1 MDKERF
7 YSHFGEIHNIFEVLQ
22 ILDWDQQVYMPKGG
36 SEQRAESFSTLSKI
50 IHEKITS
57 EKTGEIIYAFEK
69 LAETDWDRAHIREA
83 KRSYEKQKKIPTQ
96 LIQERAK
103 VASITQSVWEEAK
116 PKSDYKT
123 FLPHLKK
130 VVDVLKEISRC
141 GDEQNPYDFLLD
153 DYEPYITTKILDP
166 LFENLKNELKILIQ
180 KYKVKNLEESLKP
193 IKRNVSKENQEKIG
207 IFLLNEIGFDFDRGR
222 VDVSVHPFTSGTMN
236 DVRVTTRY
244 SDDFLP
250 ASLFSIL
257 HEGGHAI
264 YEQNLDKENF
274 KYPAGESCSLGIH
287 ESQSR
292 FYENIIGRSRGFS
305 EKYFSK
311 INKLSSNAFEGIA
324 LDDFYRA
331 INTVYP
337 TFIRIEADE
346 VTYNLHI
353 ILRYELEKKIIKGD
367 VKVDDIPDL
376 WNEKFEELFGIK
388 PPTFEKGFMQDVHW
402 AAGLMGY
409 FPTYSLGN
417 LYAAQIKRA
426 IEKETTPLS
435 DFVKNGKLGDLK
447 EILRNK
453 IHRFGRF
460 YPSNELIQ
468 KATGEPLS
476 ETHYLDYLKEKY
488 ENLL

>member
-1 MDKERF
+1 MKKEQF
-7 YSHFGEIHNIFEVLQ
+7 YALFGEIHNIVEALQ
-22 ILDWDQQVYMPKGG
+22 ILDWDQQVFMPKGG
-36 SEQRAESFSTLSKI
+36 FEQRAETLSTLSTIVHK
-50 IHEKITS
+50 KITS

-69 LAETDWDRAHIREA
+69 KAQTDWDRAHIREA
-83 KRSYEKQKKIPTQ
+83 KRSYEKQRKIPTQ
-96 LIQERAK
+96 LIAEKTK
-103 VASITQSVWEEAK
+103 VSSVAQSVWEEAK

-123 FLPHLKK
+123 FLPHLKR
-130 VVDVLKEISRC
+130 VVDVLREISRC
-141 GDEQNPYDFLLD
+141 GDEENPYDFLLD

-166 LFENLKNELKILIQ
+166 LFENIKNELKILIQ
-180 KYKVKNLEESLKP
+180 KYKAKSLEESLKP
-193 IKRNVSKENQEKIG
+193 IKRFVSKENQEKIG
-207 IFLLNEIGFDFDRGR
+207 IFLLNEIGFDFERGR
-222 VDVSVHPFTSGTMN
+222 VDVSTHPFTSGTMS
-236 DVRVTTRY
+236 DVRITTRY
-244 SDDFLP
+244 IDDFLP

-274 KYPAGESCSLGIH
+274 RYPAGESCSLGIH

-305 EKYFSK
+305 ETYFSK
-311 INKLSSNAFEGIA
+311 INELSNNGFEGIK

-353 ILRYELEKKIIKGD
+353 ILRYELEKKIIKGE
-367 VKVDDIPDL
+367 VMVNDIPDL

-402 AAGLMGY
+402 SAGLMGY

-417 LYAAQIKRA
+417 IYGGQIKWA
-426 IEKETTPLS
+426 IEKETMPLS
-435 DFVKNGKLGDLK
+435 DFVRKGKLADLK
-447 EILRNK
+447 EILREK

-460 YPSNELIQ
+460 YPANELIQ
-468 KATGEPLS
+468 KATGQALS
-476 ETHYLDYLKEKY
+476 EKHYLNYLKEKY